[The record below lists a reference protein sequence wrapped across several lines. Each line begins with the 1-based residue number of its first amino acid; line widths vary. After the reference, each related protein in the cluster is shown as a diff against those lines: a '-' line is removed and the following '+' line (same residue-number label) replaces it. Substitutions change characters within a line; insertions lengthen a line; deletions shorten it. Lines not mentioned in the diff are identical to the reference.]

1 MDNVIRTIL
10 SVPGFLLAII
20 VCVALSI
27 WLCRSLYRRLQNEY
41 PEAKIRNMIFSVL
54 GTLVVLAMLL
64 FFVTFA
70 IGTFGS
76 RWCEGCQEYH

>member
-1 MDNVIRTIL
+1 MDNVIRMIL

-20 VCVALSI
+20 VCVAFSI
-27 WLCRSLYRRLQNEY
+27 WLCRSLYRQLQSKY

-64 FFVTFA
+64 FLA
-70 IGTFGS
+70 ILAIETLGS
-76 RWCEGCQEYH
+76 HWCEGCQEYH